1 MSAGQDKPRA
11 LDLRYARLVS
21 GHGPAET
28 RDIVW
33 VIETQDDADTRVYEQ
48 CKDLYFDTAW
58 RKYVEARYVNQLS
71 DASDDNP
78 AMVASNMVA
87 LKREFEDAWYENHN
101 FRISD
106 AADAAAFCVLN
117 DYILRILPRDAT
129 ANVPIENIYM
139 YFRRADIM
147 YTQFAS
153 AVGTRMNAEHYSRMV
168 YKPAAKQSGSRS
180 YMQGNSGARSSM
192 LQMVALQLHVR
203 KNMPRVA
210 SDLRRIAAGLADRGG
225 MPPDVASW
233 TEQHIA
239 RRRLNTETIVP
250 AAAAGAHADEDNEG
264 GVARNENGFDEALQN
279 AAQNA
284 NGDNW

>member
-1 MSAGQDKPRA
+1 MSSGQDTARE

-33 VIETQDDADTRVYEQ
+33 VIETRDDADTRVYEQ

-71 DASDDNP
+71 DDSDDNP

-87 LKREFEDAWYENHN
+87 LKREFEDAWYQNHN

-106 AADAAAFCVLN
+106 AADAAAFSVLN
-117 DYILRILPRDAT
+117 DYVLRILPRDA
-129 ANVPIENIYM
+129 AASIPIENVYM
-139 YFRRADIM
+139 YFRRADTM

-168 YKPAAKQSGSRS
+168 YKPSAKLSGSRS

-192 LQMVALQLHVR
+192 LQAVALQLHVR
-203 KNMPRVA
+203 KNAARVA
-210 SDLRRIAAGLADRGG
+210 SDLRRIAAGLAGRGG
-225 MPPDVASW
+225 MPSDVAAWVSRHLVR
-233 TEQHIA
+233 Q
-239 RRRLNTETIVP
+239 RLNTEAIVP
-250 AAAAGAHADEDNEG
+250 AAAARADGDGDGAAPAHDD
-264 GVARNENGFDEALQN
+264 NGFDEALANAQQN
-279 AAQNA
+279 AQQNA
-284 NGDNW
+284 DW